1 MKKFDFFLDTKV
13 TDWYRTHFEIEAKSL
28 EQAKK
33 MAIKFV
39 KDGKNVN
46 ESSWEKIDDAERV
59 ISVKEN
65 NGKPTEE
72 LLTPT
77 EELHTYDFDT
87 IWDNTQP

>member
-1 MKKFDFFLDTKV
+1 MKTFDFFLDTKV
-13 TDWYRTHFEIEAKSL
+13 TDQYLTHFEIEAKSL

-65 NGKPTEE
+65 NGKPTQ
-72 LLTPT
+72 
-77 EELHTYDFDT
+77 ELHTDNFDT
-87 IWDNTQP
+87 IWDNTQD